1 MCVYFNRE
9 TPWPWLGRLVYFP
22 NLLGWVE
29 LRGLPILI
37 HTPNRPSMVGT
48 RDEHVGYNL
57 FCDYSQW
64 HFCIQASQALP
75 LSAGSDKRQTS
86 TLPPRVD
93 ETCDVEETGWLA
105 NPQHRPCLEGGC
117 PVGMWIFQPASCRTA
132 GHLELGV
139 EARLTGIAN
148 SHHPEIEHCI
158 WVGTAL
164 RQGLDCDGLQ
174 PRNDGLQPYVCLSCL
189 AISAST
195 NAFSSCLSTECAQM
209 SGIPLVWSAS
219 TGTPT
224 ETADLT

>member
-164 RQGLDCDGLQ
+164 RIRALKQTGFGLRWPPTQKRWPPTLCLLKLFSHFCFHQRLQ
-174 PRNDGLQPYVCLSCL
+174 QLLVYRMCTNVRNSFGVP
-189 AISAST
+189 
-195 NAFSSCLSTECAQM
+195 
-209 SGIPLVWSAS
+209 
-219 TGTPT
+219 
-224 ETADLT
+224 